1 MLRVLT
7 NPVGVTSMSGIK
19 PSATIVAWPNP
30 AHDKTE
36 IDFDSEQPGWVRLDV
51 FDLQGRMVK
60 QLVHKYMGQGPQ
72 KFTWD
77 LSNQMGRKVGAGI
90 YLARLVRANQTL
102 QIRMVVR

>member
-1 MLRVLT
+1 M
-7 NPVGVTSMSGIK
+7 
-19 PSATIVAWPNP
+19 AWPNP

-72 KFTWD
+72 KVTWD
-77 LSNQMGRKVGAGI
+77 LSNQMGRPSGRSRHLSGQACPSKIRLSRLKLWSGNKPSAGQPS
-90 YLARLVRANQTL
+90 LGQTAAWL
-102 QIRMVVR
+102 